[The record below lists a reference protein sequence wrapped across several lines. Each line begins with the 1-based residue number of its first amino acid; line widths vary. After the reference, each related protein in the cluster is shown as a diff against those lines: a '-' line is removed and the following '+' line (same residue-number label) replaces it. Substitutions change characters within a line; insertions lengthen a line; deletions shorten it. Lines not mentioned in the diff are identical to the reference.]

1 MTVWFCHLLAI
12 GRFGGWCVHQIELV
26 GCGEVHCL
34 DDAVYAFAVAKPP
47 LDFVHPSVVDG
58 LMGRRVRDLRE
69 AQFRHPSEQK
79 SLVFRDELR
88 KTCYDFVIN
97 GIKVAVIL

>member
-1 MTVWFCHLLAI
+1 MHSFGACLLRK
-12 GRFGGWCVHQIELV
+12 GLPCV
-26 GCGEVHCL
+26 G
-34 DDAVYAFAVAKPP
+34 VAEEGKGVP
-47 LDFVHPSVVDG
+47 VRV
-58 LMGRRVRDLRE
+58 MGRRVRDLRE

-97 GIKVAVIL
+97 GIKVAMIL